1 MLWQNSQYKGVGYA
15 YSFYTFRLV
24 LIGFD
29 ELLVSQALAFFV

>member
-29 ELLVSQALAFFV
+29 ELLVYQALAFFV